1 MGLEATYY
9 LDSRSVNM
17 RGHAGGHIS
26 LWWIRDVFDRQLGG
40 EDIALA
46 EMMSCIPIVLRKPLE
61 ETTVHLPSFT
71 LVKNAETEKVIVID
85 CSGLKQACLS
95 PVT

>member
-40 EDIALA
+40 EDSISRNDV
-46 EMMSCIPIVLRKPLE
+46 MYPHCFE
-61 ETTVHLPSFT
+61 ETAGGDHSSPSF
-71 LVKNAETEKVIVID
+71 LHS
-85 CSGLKQACLS
+85 C
-95 PVT
+95 